1 MTTSNLFGVYNVIW
15 GCCNLLNK
23 KLQHQRTDVINNVKS
38 TLGHSMQSKIK
49 FKIPVLFLCALFIFT
64 FIGSIISGEHSAL
77 LFPKA
82 EAKVNSNMKSL
93 PDFSKIIDVK
103 EKKEAFFET
112 LYPIIQAENNHVL
125 QLRKLINMLKSVP
138 VAKLSAKQQ
147 TWLLNISKNYKVD
160 SKYIDN
166 DTFEELLK
174 RIDYVPP
181 SLALTQAA
189 IESGWGT
196 SRFAKQGNNLFGQWC
211 FSPGCGMVPS
221 LRESSKGHEVAKFD
235 TVNLAVRSY
244 ILNLNTHESYKKLRE
259 SRALLRDKEVSFTGA
274 TLAKTLTE
282 YSEEGQHYVAKLTEF
297 IQQNR
302 LQRFTTAFES
312 TFDDITD

>member
-1 MTTSNLFGVYNVIW
+1 M

-147 TWLLNISKNYKVD
+147 TWLLNISKNYKVENE
-160 SKYIDN
+160 YIDD

-174 RIDYVPP
+174 RVDYVPP

-211 FSPGCGMVPS
+211 FSPGCGMEPA
-221 LRESSKGHEVAKFD
+221 LRESGKGHEVARFD
-235 TVNLAVRSY
+235 SINMAVRSY
-244 ILNLNTHESYKKLRE
+244 ILNLNTHDSYKGLRE
-259 SRALLRDKEVSFTGA
+259 SRAMLREKEASFTG
-274 TLAKTLTE
+274 TSLAKTLTE
-282 YSEEGQHYVAKLTEF
+282 YSEEGHHYVAKLIAF
-297 IQQNR
+297 IQQNK
-302 LQRFTTAFES
+302 LQRFTTAFEN